1 MENPKLKAPRFKSYA
16 IWLFFIFVAAAL
28 IAGNL
33 LWLNLVLTD
42 SAENVSKIQMAV
54 AFQAREVVK
63 NFIEQLSGDI
73 LQKTADFLAGEDEEK
88 INKVLTGLADSD
100 EAYFARLIL
109 YDKEGKETLKIHRAE
124 AKYLQ
129 ETFKDVA
136 PEGISHALDG
146 KRWIG
151 KVEFLGGFGP
161 VLSVAVPIRSAQGI
175 DGVLAGD
182 VNLKVLAGRLKDFKP
197 GKSGQTYV
205 VDQAGRIISHSN
217 YFLVISGSDWLSRP
231 IVQKI
236 VQNRETVDG
245 LNADDRYFNDAGLE
259 VQAAGLP
266 VPEFGWGVVVE
277 QPFFEIQTSSNQIL
291 TFGLISLGIGL
302 VLIIV
307 LNINFLA
314 LGRTSAALE
323 KERDRISAIVSNLT
337 DGLIQYDPDF
347 RIQLMN
353 PRAEEML
360 GIKEDEVKDKIV
372 TRDFDIVTRNA
383 KFKALASVIF
393 AEPGDDK
400 EKKGAFKEKYPLV
413 EVVLKEPQERWLKIA
428 TVPIADYQGKTAGFI
443 KVIHDVSRE
452 RVVARMKSE
461 FISIVAHQLRTPL
474 AAIKWTLRMIL
485 DGDVG
490 QITSEQKTFLEQGY
504 ASNDRMIFLI
514 NDLLNVAR
522 IEEGRFGYEFVETD
536 LIALIEKNVANF
548 QLAARSKNISL
559 IFEKP
564 AVETHRVTIDSSKI
578 DLVFQNLID
587 NAIKYSLPGGR
598 IELKAE
604 PYKDR
609 PFLLVSIKDSGIG
622 IPSHQVPRVFTK
634 FFRGDNVIRFQTE
647 GTGLGMFI
655 VKNIVRRHGGDIWV
669 ESEEGK
675 GTTFSFTLPLDAKM
689 IPAIESP
696 FEELIA

>member
-100 EAYFARLIL
+100 EAYFARFVL
-109 YDKEGKETLKIHRAE
+109 YDKEGKETLRIHRAE
-124 AKYLQ
+124 AKHLQ
-129 ETFKDVA
+129 ETFKDA
-136 PEGISHALDG
+136 ATEGINQALAG

-151 KVEFLGGFGP
+151 KVEFLEGFGP
-161 VLSVAVPIRSAQGI
+161 VLNIAVPIRSAQGVE
-175 DGVLAGD
+175 GVLAGD

-360 GIKEDEVKDKIV
+360 GIKEDEVKDK
-372 TRDFDIVTRNA
+372 A
-383 KFKALASVIF
+383 
-393 AEPGDDK
+393 
-400 EKKGAFKEKYPLV
+400 PLV

-461 FISIVAHQLRTPL
+461 LISIVAHQLRTPL

>member
-73 LQKTADFLAGEDEEK
+73 LQKTADFLAG
-88 INKVLTGLADSD
+88 
-100 EAYFARLIL
+100 
-109 YDKEGKETLKIHRAE
+109 EGKETLKIHRAE

-259 VQAAGLP
+259 VQAAGQP
-266 VPEFGWGVVVE
+266 VPEFGCGVVVE

-383 KFKALASVIF
+383 KFKALASVI
-393 AEPGDDK
+393 
-400 EKKGAFKEKYPLV
+400 
-413 EVVLKEPQERWLKIA
+413 R
-428 TVPIADYQGKTAGFI
+428 
-443 KVIHDVSRE
+443 
-452 RVVARMKSE
+452 
-461 FISIVAHQLRTPL
+461 
-474 AAIKWTLRMIL
+474 
-485 DGDVG
+485 
-490 QITSEQKTFLEQGY
+490 
-504 ASNDRMIFLI
+504 
-514 NDLLNVAR
+514 
-522 IEEGRFGYEFVETD
+522 
-536 LIALIEKNVANF
+536 
-548 QLAARSKNISL
+548 
-559 IFEKP
+559 
-564 AVETHRVTIDSSKI
+564 
-578 DLVFQNLID
+578 
-587 NAIKYSLPGGR
+587 
-598 IELKAE
+598 
-604 PYKDR
+604 
-609 PFLLVSIKDSGIG
+609 
-622 IPSHQVPRVFTK
+622 
-634 FFRGDNVIRFQTE
+634 
-647 GTGLGMFI
+647 
-655 VKNIVRRHGGDIWV
+655 
-669 ESEEGK
+669 SEE
-675 GTTFSFTLPLDAKM
+675 S
-689 IPAIESP
+689 
-696 FEELIA
+696 